1 MATHDF
7 LHIARVEGDRPFTAA
22 SLPSAKELHA
32 LSVRC
37 GAARD
42 SLRLCHLTPEQT
54 ATLGDASTLEEVR
67 LNQRLVRLCARFP
80 QLLQGLQRAP
90 TLLQDAFDT
99 EQALRQVGGMYA
111 QLRGAARAGTIV
123 LSADLTEL
131 VDRVEATAVKALS
144 ETGTPTAER
153 AALRAQISP
162 HEQARLTVWSRVD
175 ARRQR
180 SGRRQSQAAATQ
192 AQAQDAQAVLEQE
205 ATLRGQPTL
214 IAPAPAKAPA
224 KQAPRSRKPKGA

>member
-7 LHIARVEGDRPFTAA
+7 LHIARVEGDRPFTGA

-32 LSVRC
+32 LSLRC

-99 EQALRQVGGMYA
+99 EQGLRQVGGMYA
-111 QLRGAARAGTIV
+111 QVRGAARACPHSGCGASTPANLNSGESTNRISIEGSHIFWTSASNSIVRGTTSTKIV
-123 LSADLTEL
+123 GM
-131 VDRVEATAVKALS
+131 V
-144 ETGTPTAER
+144 R
-153 AALRAQISP
+153 AAGATEVHMRIASP
-162 HEQARLTVWSRVD
+162 PTTHSCFYGVD
-175 ARRQR
+175 TPER
-180 SGRRQSQAAATQ
+180 SKLLAANHS
-192 AQAQDAQAVLEQE
+192 V
-205 ATLRGQPTL
+205 
-214 IAPAPAKAPA
+214 
-224 KQAPRSRKPKGA
+224 